1 MNYEEAV
8 EVRQSRMWDIVK
20 GECDKRIHSFKEQM
34 TTCPPDKLL
43 ELQNKLRTWAE
54 FKRLPDDVVSREQQ

>member
-8 EVRQSRMWDIVK
+8 ETRQTKTWEIIKTEIDN
-20 GECDKRIHSFKEQM
+20 RISNLMQQL

-43 ELQNKLRTWAE
+43 ELQLKLRTWAE
-54 FKRLPDDVVSREQQ
+54 FKRLPDDVVDREHK